1 MINFSKLWSI
11 LLNQYPAFLK
21 GAGITLQLAV
31 ITVLLGS
38 LLGLLV
44 AILRRSHIKPLQW
57 LMNAYIA
64 FIRGTPLLVQT
75 LLMVYGIL
83 PNIAGLL
90 NIKMSKLVMCNIALI
105 INSGAYMAEIIRSGI
120 QSIDAGQG
128 EAAATLGLSSGQSLL
143 YIVLPQAV
151 KVALPAMGNEFI
163 AIIKESSIMYAV
175 GVYELTY
182 EANRMASTNFFYIE
196 TMLIAASLYFVLT
209 YAVSQLLSVLER
221 RMRRG
226 DTSI

>member
-1 MINFSKLWSI
+1 MINFAKLWDI
-11 LLNQYPAFLK
+11 LISRFPVFMQ

-31 ITVLLGS
+31 VTVLFGS

-44 AILRRSHIKPLQW
+44 ALMRRSHIKPLQW
-57 LMNAYIA
+57 LMNIYIA

-75 LLMVYGIL
+75 LLLVYGVL
-83 PNIAGLL
+83 PNAAGMLG
-90 NIKMSKLVMCNIALI
+90 IKMSKLVMCNIALI

-120 QSIDAGQG
+120 QSIDVGQG
-128 EAAATLGLSSGQSLL
+128 EAAATLGLSSGQTLRFV
-143 YIVLPQAV
+143 VLPQAV
-151 KVALPAMGNEFI
+151 KVALPAMGNEFV

-182 EANRMASTNFFYIE
+182 EANKMASTNYFYIE
-196 TMLIAASLYFVLT
+196 TMLIAAMLYFLLT
-209 YAVSQLLSVLER
+209 YAATTLLGVWER

-226 DTSI
+226 DRSV

>member
-1 MINFSKLWSI
+1 MINFSKLWEI
-11 LLNQYPAFLK
+11 LSTRYPVFLQ
-21 GAGITLQLAV
+21 GAGITLQLAMV
-31 ITVLLGS
+31 TVLFGS
-38 LLGLLV
+38 ILGLIVALV
-44 AILRRSHIKPLQW
+44 RRSHIKPLQG

-83 PNIAGLL
+83 PSVAGLL
-90 NIKMSKLVMCNIALI
+90 GIKMSKLTMCNIALI

-128 EAAATLGLSSGQSLL
+128 EAAATLGLSSGQTLRFV
-143 YIVLPQAV
+143 VLPQAV
-151 KVALPAMGNEFI
+151 KVALPAMGNEFV

-182 EANRMASTNFFYIE
+182 EANKMASTNFFYIE
-196 TMLIAASLYFVLT
+196 TMLIAAMLYFVLT
-209 YAVSQLLSVLER
+209 YAVTTLLSMWER

-226 DTSI
+226 DRSI